1 VACEVALAVA
11 EGAQSRQGVTAMLVR
26 DRKPRSRLGVLAK
39 GFNRGNARARSF
51 RQEGR
56 MHEIVFY
63 AAALWMAVL
72 LCVSLLT
79 VVRARSSLTRVLAL
93 DMVTL
98 LLIALLI
105 LYSDSRRV
113 GYYLDAALVLSMLS
127 FLATIAAA
135 RYHSEGEIF

>member
-1 VACEVALAVA
+1 
-11 EGAQSRQGVTAMLVR
+11 
-26 DRKPRSRLGVLAK
+26 
-39 GFNRGNARARSF
+39 
-51 RQEGR
+51 
-56 MHEIVFY
+56 MHEIVFRG
-63 AAALWMAVL
+63 AALWMAVL
-72 LCVSLLT
+72 LCVCLLT

-105 LYSDSRRV
+105 LYSDSRKV
-113 GYYLDAALVLSMLS
+113 GYYLDAALVLALLS

>member
-1 VACEVALAVA
+1 
-11 EGAQSRQGVTAMLVR
+11 
-26 DRKPRSRLGVLAK
+26 
-39 GFNRGNARARSF
+39 
-51 RQEGR
+51 
-56 MHEIVFY
+56 MHEIVFRI
-63 AAALWMAVL
+63 AAVWMAVL

-105 LYSDSRRV
+105 LYSDSRKV
-113 GYYLDAALVLSMLS
+113 GYYLDAALVLSLLS

-135 RYHSEGEIF
+135 RWHSEGEIF

>member
-1 VACEVALAVA
+1 
-11 EGAQSRQGVTAMLVR
+11 
-26 DRKPRSRLGVLAK
+26 
-39 GFNRGNARARSF
+39 
-51 RQEGR
+51 
-56 MHEIVFY
+56 MHEIVFS

-72 LCVSLLT
+72 LCACLVT

-105 LYSDSRRV
+105 LFSDSRRV
-113 GYYLDAALVLSMLS
+113 GYYLDAALVLSLLS
-127 FLATIAAA
+127 FAATIAAA

>member
-1 VACEVALAVA
+1 
-11 EGAQSRQGVTAMLVR
+11 
-26 DRKPRSRLGVLAK
+26 
-39 GFNRGNARARSF
+39 
-51 RQEGR
+51 
-56 MHEIVFY
+56 MHEIVFH

-113 GYYLDAALVLSMLS
+113 GYYLDAALVLSLLS

>member
-1 VACEVALAVA
+1 
-11 EGAQSRQGVTAMLVR
+11 
-26 DRKPRSRLGVLAK
+26 
-39 GFNRGNARARSF
+39 
-51 RQEGR
+51 
-56 MHEIVFY
+56 MHEIVFS

-72 LCVSLLT
+72 IVVSLIT

-98 LLIALLI
+98 LLVALLI

-113 GYYLDAALVLSMLS
+113 GYYLDAALVLALLS

-135 RYHSEGEIF
+135 RYRSEGEIF